1 MKDYLQHHG
10 IKGMKWGVRRFQNPD
25 GSLTAAGKKRYSS
38 SEVKEARKNLPSEK
52 EKLSG
57 MERRKYKI
65 EGETEYTNNV
75 YKVRQEAIDSW
86 DENNNRPLSKQE
98 TDALWKKYEKTYTK
112 ALKNNKE
119 YQQLLKDYDLQKA
132 KVRDLTT
139 AANQKIGSDY
149 VGQALGSL
157 GTVAALALVAYVLQ
171 RSQDTRYNSQMDAKL
186 DQGPIIVDKNGNPVD
201 IEF

>member
-1 MKDYLQHHG
+1 MNDYIQHHG
-10 IKGMKWGVRRFQNPD
+10 IKGMHWGIRRYQNLD

-38 SEVKEARKNLPSEK
+38 SEVKEARKNLPSER
-52 EKLSG
+52 EKLSN
-57 MERRKYKI
+57 MERRKSRI
-65 EGETEYTNNV
+65 EGETEYADNV

-86 DENNNRPLSKQE
+86 DKNNRPLSKQE
-98 TDALWKKYEKTYTK
+98 TDALWKKYEKTYAK

-119 YQQLLKDYDLQKA
+119 YQQLLKDYDLQKT
-132 KVRDLTT
+132 KVSNLTT

-157 GTVAALALVAYVLQ
+157 GTVAALALVTYVLQ
-171 RSQDTRYNSQMDAKL
+171 RSQNTRYNSYMDAKL
-186 DQGPIIVDKNGNPVD
+186 NQGPIIVDRNGNPVD